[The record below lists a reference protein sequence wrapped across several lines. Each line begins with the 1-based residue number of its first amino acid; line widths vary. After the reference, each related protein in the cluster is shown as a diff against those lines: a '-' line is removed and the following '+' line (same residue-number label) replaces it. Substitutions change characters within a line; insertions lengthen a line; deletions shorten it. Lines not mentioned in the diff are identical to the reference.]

1 MRRKARIEEILAK
14 IKAEWLKHPDQR
26 LGQLLINYF
35 QYPRKDIFGVE
46 DDHFGIT
53 VFEPNSYD
61 QLGEL
66 MEQTDH
72 DFLSKFKGL
81 RFKEDK

>member
-46 DDHFGIT
+46 DDHFGVS
-53 VFEPNSYD
+53 VFEQNSYD
-61 QLGEL
+61 ALGEII
-66 MEQTDH
+66 ENETDI
-72 DFLSKFKGL
+72 FRIKFGNIDKE
-81 RFKEDK
+81 RF

>member
-46 DDHFGIT
+46 DDHFGVS
-53 VFEPNSYD
+53 VFEQNSYD
-61 QLGEL
+61 ALGEII
-66 MEQTDH
+66 ENETDI
-72 DFLSKFKGL
+72 FRIKFGNIDKG
-81 RFKEDK
+81 RF